1 MTPEEAKKFIAE
13 DSITVEGIT
22 DEYVWYHAKLLS
34 AKMSQWDNDFQKLV
48 KVMESRHKE
57 HLEMVQT
64 ALHENR
70 ILRLQLQLKEK
81 NNEKAK

>member
-1 MTPEEAKKFIAE
+1 MTPEEIKEFFVK

-34 AKMSQWDNDFQKLV
+34 AKMNAWDNDFQKLV

-57 HLEMVQT
+57 HLNMVQT

-70 ILRLQLQLKEK
+70 ILRLQL
-81 NNEKAK
+81 KAKDDGKTE

>member
-1 MTPEEAKKFIAE
+1 MTNEESKPFEIK
-13 DSITVEGIT
+13 DSVTVEGIT

-34 AKMSQWDNDFQKLV
+34 DKMSAWDNDFQKLV

-70 ILRLQLQLKEK
+70 ILRLKLQLKEK
-81 NNEKAK
+81 NNE

>member
-1 MTPEEAKKFIAE
+1 MTPEELNKFIVE

-57 HLEMVQT
+57 HLRMLDT
-64 ALHENR
+64 AMHENR
-70 ILRLQLQLKEK
+70 ILKLRMKEK
-81 NNEKAK
+81 ENGKTE

>member
-1 MTPEEAKKFIAE
+1 MTPEELNKFMTT
-13 DSITVEGIT
+13 DSVTVEGIT

-34 AKMSQWDNDFQKLV
+34 DKMSQWDNDFQKLV

-57 HLEMVQT
+57 HLNMVQT

-70 ILRLQLQLKEK
+70 ILRLQLKKQDDGKTE
-81 NNEKAK
+81 